1 MELNELETAV
11 MITSVCYRD
20 SKAFQ
25 MALSHIKKTDTEL
38 YKHLI
43 TLECEEM
50 GFFD

>member
-11 MITSVCYRD
+11 TNTSVPYRD
-20 SKAFQ
+20 STAFQ
-25 MALSHIKKTDTEL
+25 KALSHIKKTDIEL
-38 YKHLI
+38 YKHLL

>member
-11 MITSVCYRD
+11 TTTSVPYRD

-25 MALSHIKKTDTEL
+25 KALSHIKKTDIEL
-38 YKHLI
+38 YKHLL

-50 GFFD
+50 GYFD